1 MKELITQ
8 EEWDFIKE
16 FLPLKKATGR
26 PRVDDRKL
34 LNGIMFVLKTGCRWA
49 DMPSEYGNGKTANR
63 RFRELEGLN
72 FFKKINQELLTNNA
86 AKVVLKKNLNR

>member
-8 EEWDFIKE
+8 EEWDFMKV
-16 FLPLKKATGR
+16 FLPLKKPTGR

-34 LNGIMFVLKTGCRWA
+34 LNGIIFILKTGCRWA

-63 RFRELEGLN
+63 RFRELEGLG
-72 FFKKINQELLTNNA
+72 FFKKINQQLLINEAT
-86 AKVVLKKNLNR
+86 KVNLKKNLNR

>member
-1 MKELITQ
+1 
-8 EEWDFIKE
+8 
-16 FLPLKKATGR
+16 
-26 PRVDDRKL
+26 
-34 LNGIMFVLKTGCRWA
+34 MFVLKTGCRWA

-63 RFRELEGLN
+63 RFRELEGLD